1 MGMNTLLLLAAATT
15 AHAFGPGPYPY
26 RIPAQPVFP
35 PDLAGVPCYRIP
47 SIVQT
52 AQGSLVAFAETRY
65 GSHWNQPGFC
75 ADAAQREIATRR
87 STDGGMTWSEVA
99 IVVGNSS
106 YRVANPQA
114 LATKTNSGNQI
125 LLLYALVSRFDT
137 GNITLNGMM
146 TSVDDGKTWS
156 EPREVNVYVHTRSR
170 ERERERVRGPHVR
183 MLCAVCRVLCTVRCG
198 EGCTMRYTIHT
209 HTLTHFILLQV
220 RAPRECFP
228 RPQHSARAVTVQA

>member
-156 EPREVNVYVHTRSR
+156 EPREVNVYVHTRSER
-170 ERERERVRGPHVR
+170 ERERE
-183 MLCAVCRVLCTVRCG
+183 
-198 EGCTMRYTIHT
+198 
-209 HTLTHFILLQV
+209 
-220 RAPRECFP
+220 
-228 RPQHSARAVTVQA
+228 